1 MGKRETI
8 LVAADDLDIAEVL
21 REALACEG
29 YRVLVASSVA
39 TARDILAAFRVDLV
53 VTDAFPPDSG
63 GDRWSP
69 LWPLVDAA
77 RGVPLLLCSAHN
89 PTRYAGFADHGF
101 AASLPKP
108 FDLDDLLAL
117 VASLLGTQG
126 CLVPN
131 AVPRH
136 LAMR

>member
-1 MGKRETI
+1 MGKRGTI
-8 LVAADDLDIAEVL
+8 LVADNDPDIAEVL

-29 YRVLVASSVA
+29 YRVLKTSSVA

-53 VTDAFPPDSG
+53 VTDAFPPDSS

-77 RGVPLLLCSAHN
+77 RGVPLMLCSAHN
-89 PTRYAGFADHGF
+89 PSRYADFADQGF

-117 VASLLGTQG
+117 VVSLLGTQG
-126 CLVPN
+126 CPIPN